1 MLCGLAVFGYAQNF
15 EDAFNA
21 FVSQNQQQF
30 NRFADSINR
39 QFAEAMVANMKT
51 FSGEQPKVRDPKPK
65 PVKLPEIKKD
75 DMRL

>member
-51 FSGEQPKVRDPKPK
+51 FSREQPKVRAPKPK